1 MKKIQKTDEA
11 LTEMETYYAPPPP
24 KNGSIIG
31 VDCHPDTF
39 TATEVKGS
47 NPYDLVTLSTLVDV
61 SLDAFLSWA
70 AKKFTNKDLFLME
83 AGGNSFEIYRRLT
96 DLGLRACVLE
106 SAHIGKHAKTYADND
121 KIASLRIAS
130 VYLGT
135 RAPAVWVPDSVTIQR
150 RELLH
155 LYQRAVVAATQTTN
169 ALKGY
174 LNQYTLR
181 LGKRPPH
188 AEKTEAWVKSKR
200 EWSELQL
207 HLLDDHLQQ
216 VRGAKIRR
224 ADMQRLILTEVVKND
239 QMLALMGLLGIGQI
253 NAFALVATI
262 GDVRRF
268 SCAKKLAAY
277 LGLNPGSRD
286 SGTHK
291 RIKVGAGKR
300 GRKDMRNLL
309 LQGAHAVLRMGRNTD
324 LGKWGWKIFARKG
337 NRNIAVVAVARKL
350 STQVW
355 HLLMGNKPTMLE
367 SNKSRSAK
375 FTKVLV
381 GIGKKRRAELKLLGT
396 LDELVGGLNLRLQ
409 MCDCST
415 WGCHPKPRQ
424 TESA

>member
-1 MKKIQKTDEA
+1 MKKTPVPKEV
-11 LTEMETYYAPPPP
+11 LPEMETYHAPPPP

-47 NPYDLVTLSTLVDV
+47 NPYDLKKISTLVDV
-61 SLDAFLSWA
+61 SLDTFLTWA
-70 AKKFTNKDLFLME
+70 AKNFTNKDLFLME

-135 RAPAVWVPDSVTIQR
+135 KAPAVWVPDSVTIQR

-155 LYQRAVVAATQTTN
+155 LYQRSVVANTQTTN
-169 ALKGY
+169 TLKGY

-181 LGKRPPH
+181 LGERSPY
-188 AEKTEAWVKSKR
+188 AEKTEVWIKSQR
-200 EWSELQL
+200 EWSGLQL
-207 HLLDDHLQQ
+207 HLLDDHFQQ
-216 VRGAKIRR
+216 VRAARQRR
-224 ADMQRLILTEVVKND
+224 TDMLRLILTEVVKND
-239 QMLALMGLLGIGQI
+239 QMLALMSLLGIGQV
-253 NAFALVATI
+253 NAFALMAII

-268 SCAKKLAAY
+268 NDPKKLAAY
-277 LGLNPGSRD
+277 LGLNPGSRE

-291 RIKVGAGKR
+291 RIKVGTGRR

-309 LQGAHAVLRMGRNTD
+309 LQGAHAILRMGRHSE
-324 LGKWGWKIFARKG
+324 LGKWGWKLFARKG

-355 HLLMGNKPTMLE
+355 HLLMGNTPTFLE
-367 SNKSRSAK
+367 SSKSRNLK
-375 FTKVLV
+375 Y
-381 GIGKKRRAELKLLGT
+381 GKMLTQLGKAARVRLGLTGTTVNAIRLLNQRMQDAQVSNMW
-396 LDELVGGLNLRLQ
+396 L
-409 MCDCST
+409 
-415 WGCHPKPRQ
+415 PPQ
-424 TESA
+424 TPPS